1 MFKKDTRKILKKL
14 NISLIYLFGSSI
26 IGTQRAESDI
36 DIGVVFEKP
45 ERIKNTMIIFEEL
58 YLSLSQVFTDR
69 DLDIVFLYFAPL
81 TLQFEVVTTGKVIYR
96 VSREFEYD
104 YKEKIIKEYIDFKP
118 LLDIQD
124 QILLERI

>member
-14 NISLIYLFGSSI
+14 NVSLIYLFGSSI
-26 IGTQRAESDI
+26 FGTERAESDI
-36 DIGVVFEKP
+36 DLGVVFEKP
-45 ERIKNTMIIFEEL
+45 EGIKNTMILFEEL
-58 YLSLSQVFTDR
+58 YQSLSQDFPDR
-69 DLDIVFLYFAPL
+69 DLDIVFLDFAPL

-118 LLDIQD
+118 LLDVQD

>member
-14 NISLIYLFGSSI
+14 SISLIYLFGSSI
-26 IGTQRAESDI
+26 TGTQRAESDI

-45 ERIKNTMIIFEEL
+45 DRIKNTMIIFEEL
-58 YLSLSQVFTDR
+58 YLSLSQVFPDR
-69 DLDIVFLYFAPL
+69 DLDIVFLDFAPL

-118 LLDIQD
+118 LLDVQD

>member
-1 MFKKDTRKILKKL
+1 MLKKDTRKILKKL

-26 IGTQRAESDI
+26 IGTQREESDI

-45 ERIKNTMIIFEEL
+45 EGIKNTMILFEEL
-58 YLSLSQVFTDR
+58 YQSLSQDFPDR
-69 DLDIVFLYFAPL
+69 DLDIVFLDFAPL

-118 LLDIQD
+118 LLDVQD

>member
-26 IGTQRAESDI
+26 IGTQREESDI

-45 ERIKNTMIIFEEL
+45 EGIKNTMILFEEL
-58 YLSLSQVFTDR
+58 YQSLSQDFPDR
-69 DLDIVFLYFAPL
+69 DLDIVFLDFAPL

-118 LLDIQD
+118 LLDVQD

>member
-14 NISLIYLFGSSI
+14 NISLVYLFGSSI
-26 IGTQRAESDI
+26 VGTQRAESDI

-69 DLDIVFLYFAPL
+69 DLDIVFLDFAPL
-81 TLQFEVVTTGKVIYR
+81 TLQFEVVTTGLSLIH
-96 VSREFEYD
+96 
-104 YKEKIIKEYIDFKP
+104 I
-118 LLDIQD
+118 
-124 QILLERI
+124 

>member
-45 ERIKNTMIIFEEL
+45 EGIKNTMILFEEL
-58 YLSLSQVFTDR
+58 YQSLSQDFPDR
-69 DLDIVFLYFAPL
+69 DLDIVFLDFVPL

-118 LLDIQD
+118 LLDVQD

>member
-45 ERIKNTMIIFEEL
+45 ERINNTMIIFEEL
-58 YLSLSQVFTDR
+58 YLSLSHVFPDR
-69 DLDIVFLYFAPL
+69 DLDIVFLDFAPL
-81 TLQFEVVTTGKVIYR
+81 ALQFEVVTTGKVIYR
-96 VSREFEYD
+96 VSRELEYD

-118 LLDIQD
+118 LLDIQN

>member
-1 MFKKDTRKILKKL
+1 M

-45 ERIKNTMIIFEEL
+45 EGIKNTMILFEEL
-58 YLSLSQVFTDR
+58 YQSLSQDFPDR
-69 DLDIVFLYFAPL
+69 DLDIVFLDFAPL

-118 LLDIQD
+118 LLDVQD

>member
-1 MFKKDTRKILKKL
+1 MFKKDIRKILKKL

-26 IGTQRAESDI
+26 IGIQRAESDI

-45 ERIKNTMIIFEEL
+45 EGIKNTMILFEEL
-58 YLSLSQVFTDR
+58 YQSLSQDFPDR
-69 DLDIVFLYFAPL
+69 DLDIVFLDFAPL

-104 YKEKIIKEYIDFKP
+104 YKEKIIKKYIDFKP
-118 LLDIQD
+118 LLDVQD

>member
-26 IGTQRAESDI
+26 IGTQREESDI

-45 ERIKNTMIIFEEL
+45 EGIKNTMILFEEL
-58 YLSLSQVFTDR
+58 YQSLSQDFPDR
-69 DLDIVFLYFAPL
+69 DLDIVFLDFAPL

-96 VSREFEYD
+96 VSRELEYD

-118 LLDIQD
+118 LLDVQD

>member
-1 MFKKDTRKILKKL
+1 MFKKDTRKILRKL

-58 YLSLSQVFTDR
+58 YLSLSQVFSDR
-69 DLDIVFLYFAPL
+69 DLDIVFLDFAPL
-81 TLQFEVVTTGKVIYR
+81 VLQFEVITTGKVIYR

>member
-14 NISLIYLFGSSI
+14 NISLVYLFGSSI
-26 IGTQRAESDI
+26 VGTQRAESDI

-69 DLDIVFLYFAPL
+69 DLDIVFLDFAPL

-104 YKEKIIKEYIDFKP
+104 YKGKIIKEYIDFKP

>member
-1 MFKKDTRKILKKL
+1 MFKKDTRKILKKMS
-14 NISLIYLFGSSI
+14 ISLIYLFGSSI
-26 IGTQRAESDI
+26 TGTQRAESDI

-45 ERIKNTMIIFEEL
+45 DRIKNTMIIFEEL
-58 YLSLSQVFTDR
+58 YLSLSPVFPDR
-69 DLDIVFLYFAPL
+69 DLDIVFLDFAPL
-81 TLQFEVVTTGKVIYR
+81 ALQFEVVTTGKVIYR
-96 VSREFEYD
+96 VSRELEYD

>member
-26 IGTQRAESDI
+26 IGTQREESDI

-45 ERIKNTMIIFEEL
+45 EGIKNTMILFEEL
-58 YLSLSQVFTDR
+58 YQSLSQDFPDR
-69 DLDIVFLYFAPL
+69 DFDIVFLDFAPL

>member
-1 MFKKDTRKILKKL
+1 MLKKDTRKILKKL

-26 IGTQRAESDI
+26 IGTQREESDI

-45 ERIKNTMIIFEEL
+45 EGIKNTMILFEEL
-58 YLSLSQVFTDR
+58 YQSLSQDFPDR
-69 DLDIVFLYFAPL
+69 DLDIVFLDFAPL

-96 VSREFEYD
+96 VSRELEYD

-118 LLDIQD
+118 LLDVQD

>member
-1 MFKKDTRKILKKL
+1 MFKKDTRKILKKMS
-14 NISLIYLFGSSI
+14 ISLIYLFGSSI
-26 IGTQRAESDI
+26 TGTQRAESDI
-36 DIGVVFEKP
+36 DIGVVFEKAD
-45 ERIKNTMIIFEEL
+45 RIKNTMIIFEEL
-58 YLSLSQVFTDR
+58 YLSLSQVFPDR
-69 DLDIVFLYFAPL
+69 DLDIVFLDFAPL

>member
-14 NISLIYLFGSSI
+14 NISLVYLFGSSI
-26 IGTQRAESDI
+26 VGAQRAESDI

-58 YLSLSQVFTDR
+58 YLSLSQVFTDQ
-69 DLDIVFLYFAPL
+69 DLDIVFLDFAPL

-118 LLDIQD
+118 LLDVQD

>member
-26 IGTQRAESDI
+26 TGTQRAESDI
-36 DIGVVFEKP
+36 DIGVVFEKAD
-45 ERIKNTMIIFEEL
+45 RIKNTMIIFEEL
-58 YLSLSQVFTDR
+58 YLSLSQVFPDR
-69 DLDIVFLYFAPL
+69 DLDIVFLDFAPL

>member
-14 NISLIYLFGSSI
+14 SISLIYLFGSSI
-26 IGTQRAESDI
+26 TGTQRAESDI
-36 DIGVVFEKP
+36 DISVVFEKP
-45 ERIKNTMIIFEEL
+45 DRIKNTMIIFEEL
-58 YLSLSQVFTDR
+58 YLSLSQVFPDR
-69 DLDIVFLYFAPL
+69 DLDIVFLDFAPL

>member
-1 MFKKDTRKILKKL
+1 MIL
-14 NISLIYLFGSSI
+14 
-26 IGTQRAESDI
+26 
-36 DIGVVFEKP
+36 
-45 ERIKNTMIIFEEL
+45 FEEL
-58 YLSLSQVFTDR
+58 YQSFSQDFPDR
-69 DLDIVFLYFAPL
+69 DLDIVFLDFAPL

-118 LLDIQD
+118 LLDVQD

>member
-1 MFKKDTRKILKKL
+1 MFKKDTRKILKKM

-26 IGTQRAESDI
+26 IGNQRAESDI

-45 ERIKNTMIIFEEL
+45 DRIKNTMIIFEEL
-58 YLSLSQVFTDR
+58 YLSLSQVFPDQ
-69 DLDIVFLYFAPL
+69 DLDIVFLDFAPL

>member
-14 NISLIYLFGSSI
+14 NISLIYLFVSSV

-36 DIGVVFEKP
+36 DIGIVFEKP
-45 ERIKNTMIIFEEL
+45 ECIKNTMIIFEEL
-58 YLSLSQVFTDR
+58 YLSLSQVFPDR
-69 DLDIVFLYFAPL
+69 DLDIVFLDFAPL
-81 TLQFEVVTTGKVIYR
+81 PLQFEVVTTGKVIYR

-124 QILLERI
+124 QILLEKI

>member
-45 ERIKNTMIIFEEL
+45 EGIKNTMIIFEEL

-69 DLDIVFLYFAPL
+69 DLDIVFLDFAPL

-118 LLDIQD
+118 LLDVQD

>member
-1 MFKKDTRKILKKL
+1 MFKKDTRKILKKMS
-14 NISLIYLFGSSI
+14 ISLIYLFGSSI
-26 IGTQRAESDI
+26 TGTQRAESDI

-45 ERIKNTMIIFEEL
+45 DRIKNTMIIFEEL
-58 YLSLSQVFTDR
+58 YLSLSQVFPDR
-69 DLDIVFLYFAPL
+69 DLDIVFLDFAPL

>member
-1 MFKKDTRKILKKL
+1 MFKKDTRKILKKMS
-14 NISLIYLFGSSI
+14 ISLIYLFGSSI
-26 IGTQRAESDI
+26 TGTQRAESDI

-58 YLSLSQVFTDR
+58 YLSLSQVFPDR
-69 DLDIVFLYFAPL
+69 DLDIVFLDFAPL

>member
-26 IGTQRAESDI
+26 TGTQRAESDI

-45 ERIKNTMIIFEEL
+45 DRIKNTMIIFEEL
-58 YLSLSQVFTDR
+58 YLSLSQVFPDR
-69 DLDIVFLYFAPL
+69 DLDIVFLDFAPL

>member
-14 NISLIYLFGSSI
+14 NVSLIYLFGSSI
-26 IGTQRAESDI
+26 IGTERAESDI
-36 DIGVVFEKP
+36 DLGVVFEKP
-45 ERIKNTMIIFEEL
+45 EGIKNTMILFEEL
-58 YLSLSQVFTDR
+58 YQSLSQDFPDR
-69 DLDIVFLYFAPL
+69 DLDIVFLDFVPL

-118 LLDIQD
+118 LLDVQD

>member
-14 NISLIYLFGSSI
+14 NISLVYLFGSSI
-26 IGTQRAESDI
+26 VGTQRAESDI

-58 YLSLSQVFTDR
+58 YLSLSQVFTDQ
-69 DLDIVFLYFAPL
+69 DLDIVFLDFAPL

>member
-14 NISLIYLFGSSI
+14 SISLIYLFGSSI
-26 IGTQRAESDI
+26 TGTQRAESDI

-45 ERIKNTMIIFEEL
+45 DRIKNTMIIFEEL
-58 YLSLSQVFTDR
+58 YLSLSQVFPDR
-69 DLDIVFLYFAPL
+69 DLDIVFLDFAPL

>member
-36 DIGVVFEKP
+36 AIGVVFEKP
-45 ERIKNTMIIFEEL
+45 EGIKNTMILFEEL
-58 YLSLSQVFTDR
+58 YQSLSQDFPDR
-69 DLDIVFLYFAPL
+69 DLDIVFLDFVPL

-118 LLDIQD
+118 LLDVQD